1 MQAEM
6 TVEERTALTTN
17 KCAGSIHLLQQV
29 DAETFAPDRAAE
41 RESSWRDQG
50 RWLSLGVVV
59 GRKL

>member
-17 KCAGSIHLLQQV
+17 KCAGSIHVLQQA
-29 DAETFAPDRAAE
+29 DAETFAPDRAVE
-41 RESSWRDQG
+41 REVIRGDQG

-59 GRKL
+59 GRTL